1 MTIKLVSPTAVLVL
15 ALGGGGRNALRCA
28 VFAALA
34 PELREIGMSRG
45 GRHAACEGTSWAV
58 ARASLRLRL
67 PPLRVLICVGL
78 IAGVPAIASAAPF
91 VPESDGQVL
100 ERLPFAPS
108 DPAVR
113 ELRVL
118 HGQLTNEPD
127 DLPLALRVALGYL
140 ELGRI
145 TGDPRYSGYAEGALA
160 PWWHLDQ
167 VPQEVLLVRAML
179 RQRMHQFDAALA
191 DLAAVLN
198 ANPRNAQAHLTRA
211 TVLQV
216 QGVFDGAKQ
225 ECLALRHLTQE
236 LVWAGCLASVNGV
249 TGRLREAY
257 AKLRAIFEWYPD
269 AQPGLQNWVLTS
281 LAEMAA
287 RAGLVQEAEAHFRAA
302 LSRDGAD
309 NYVLGAYADFL
320 LDHNRPQEVAALL
333 RDKTQADPLLLRYAL
348 ALQAQN
354 SRELAARVAQLDERF
369 AASRLRGDRVH
380 LREEARFT
388 LHLLNAP
395 QAALTLAQENWQVQK
410 EPADVRI
417 LLEAALAADDAAAVD
432 VVREWLKDSRLEDMQ
447 LQPMTAPRG

>member
-1 MTIKLVSPTAVLVL
+1 
-15 ALGGGGRNALRCA
+15 
-28 VFAALA
+28 
-34 PELREIGMSRG
+34 MSRG
-45 GRHAACEGTSWAV
+45 SRHAACEGASQAI
-58 ARASLRLRL
+58 AKASLSRLVRL

-78 IAGVPAIASAAPF
+78 IAIAGAPATASAAPF

-113 ELRVL
+113 ELRAL
-118 HGQLTNEPD
+118 HGQLANEPGN
-127 DLPLALRVALGYL
+127 LPLALRIARGYL

-167 VPQEVLLVRAML
+167 VPQEVLLVRAIL

-216 QGVFDGAKQ
+216 QGAYDGAKQ

-236 LVWAGCLASVNGV
+236 LVWAACLASVNGV

-257 AKLRAIFEWYPD
+257 TTLRETLVGYPD

-287 RAGLVQEAEAHFRAA
+287 RAGMAQEAETHFRAV
-302 LSRDGAD
+302 LNRDGAD
-309 NYVLGAYADFL
+309 NYLLGAYADLL
-320 LDHNRPQEVAALL
+320 LDNDRPEEVLALL
-333 RDKTQADPLLLRYAL
+333 RDKTRADPLLLRYAL

-354 SRELAARVAQLDERF
+354 SKELPAQVEQLRDRF
-369 AASRLRGDRVH
+369 EASRLRGDRLH

-395 QAALTLAQENWQVQK
+395 QAALKLAQENWQVQK

-417 LLEAALAADDAAAVD
+417 LLEAALAAHDSAAVD
-432 VVREWLKDSRLEDMQ
+432 GVREWLTNSRLEDVQ